1 MVRTIT
7 LRGIVSSQ
15 SGKLITLV
23 ALPTQSTT
31 TVASICTHG
40 QQNIRQMLSGFSNV
54 VCLRKLVHGE
64 ECCRSY
70 LSDSDTYW
78 WREPTWE
85 KSQSVSRNPTRGSQW
100 NRKVWLYKTRLLT
113 AVPNQKLSLLVG
125 HRRVGSAILPTELPG
140 ATLAAV
146 ASQVIH
152 RFRRSG
158 NPTCSW
164 WGRFC
169 WSRRSG
175 RSSHRKTQRQTAS
188 QTLSKVCPPSPTSS
202 HSSPS
207 VGSSSAISSPQ
218 LTHRYTRPRARNT
231 CTWCNFRPSQSL
243 HRYRINFDVGVNRSD
258 KCHSDRYI
266 YVCFMANVIFFFKH
280 PFLTSI
286 PSGSE

>member
-31 TVASICTHG
+31 TVASICTE
-40 QQNIRQMLSGFSNV
+40 QNIRLMLSGFSNIR
-54 VCLRKLVHGE
+54 CLRQLVRGE

-85 KSQSVSRNPTRGSQW
+85 KSQSVSPTHTSQW
-100 NRKVWLYKTRLLT
+100 NRKTWLYETRLLSS
-113 AVPNQKLSLLVG
+113 VPNQKLPLLVG
-125 HRRVGSAILPTELPG
+125 HRRVGSAIPPTELPG
-140 ATLAAV
+140 ATLATV
-146 ASQVIH
+146 ASQVIMH
-152 RFRRSG
+152 RFGGSR

-169 WSRRSG
+169 WSRRWG
-175 RSSHRKTQRQTAS
+175 RSSHRKSQRQTAS
-188 QTLSKVCPPSPTSS
+188 QTLSEVCPPSPTSS

-207 VGSSSAISSPQ
+207 LGSSSAISSPQ
-218 LTHRYTRPRARNT
+218 LTHRYTRSLARAHARDT
-231 CTWCNFRPSQSL
+231 CTCTSYNFRPSQPL
-243 HRYRINFDVGVNRSD
+243 HRYRINLDVKR
-258 KCHSDRYI
+258 KQKR
-266 YVCFMANVIFFFKH
+266 
-280 PFLTSI
+280 
-286 PSGSE
+286 